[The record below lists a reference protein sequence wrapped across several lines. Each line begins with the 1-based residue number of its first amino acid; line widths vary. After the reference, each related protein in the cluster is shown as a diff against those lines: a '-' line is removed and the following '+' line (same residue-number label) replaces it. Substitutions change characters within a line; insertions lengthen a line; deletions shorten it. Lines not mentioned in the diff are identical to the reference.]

1 MTSGRPGLISSPTL
15 MASSLRCSVTEEF
28 AMIRASLFAFALL
41 AAACTP
47 PASETPPAEPAAEA
61 PAAPTNAA
69 EATAADTCG
78 ASQYQALIGTPA
90 SAIDLSTYP
99 AGTRIVTPET
109 MVTQDFRADRLNITT
124 GTDGNVASL

>member
-1 MTSGRPGLISSPTL
+1 
-15 MASSLRCSVTEEF
+15 
-28 AMIRASLFAFALL
+28 MIRASLFAFALL

-47 PASETPPAEPAAEA
+47 PAADTPPEATPVAEA
-61 PAAPTNAA
+61 PAAPMNAA

-78 ASQYQALIGTPA
+78 ASAHQALIGTPA
-90 SAIDLSTYP
+90 SAIDLATFP

-124 GTDGNVASL
+124 GTDGNVASLNC